1 MLHKYRKTALIEAEQ
16 FDGSVDMKKKYHI
29 VDKATFSS
37 VPYHADRWSL
47 PVKDGFVT
55 VWLGDW
61 IATGIDGEHW
71 VIANDIF
78 RKTYE
83 RCD

>member
-37 VPYHADRWSL
+37 VPYHEDRWSL

-71 VIANDIF
+71 VIADDIF
-78 RKTYE
+78 HKTYE